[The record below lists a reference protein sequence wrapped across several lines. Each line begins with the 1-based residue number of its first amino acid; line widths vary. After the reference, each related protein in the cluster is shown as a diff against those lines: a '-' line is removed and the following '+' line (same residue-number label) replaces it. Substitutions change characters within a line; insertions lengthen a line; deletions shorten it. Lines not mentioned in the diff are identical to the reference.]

1 MKNKTADKIFF
12 LLVLITLTVLGFGIR
27 YLLRLT
33 ETYDFTFGLNNWYE
47 TIKQAGWKSIVEQLF
62 SYPPPYFYLL
72 YMVHRVFPALS
83 NVEAI
88 KLAPILTDFINAL
101 LGMGIVYTITKSRM
115 ASLLC
120 YASLFFAP
128 TIIINSAYWGQSDSL
143 YTCGILASLWFMLKK
158 KSALSIFAFGLAYSF
173 KLQAIFLAP
182 FILALVLTG
191 YFSWKSILAF
201 PLAVFLSFLPVLLTG
216 YPIQNLLGVYG
227 SQANSFEYMTMN
239 AASAY
244 AWFANAVYVT
254 VAPAGILFAA
264 GICLVYV
271 ALVIYRKKT
280 ILESGDLILLAA
292 LSSVM
297 VPFFLPAMHERY
309 FYLLDVISIL
319 LLFCH
324 PKLFYIAIT
333 TQLTS
338 FFSYQPY
345 LFSKELF
352 PLSVLAIGNLIIL
365 VVLAREMILRFYPL
379 ETAPPSESNP
389 VA

>member
-1 MKNKTADKIFF
+1 MKNKTADKFF
-12 LLVLITLTVLGFGIR
+12 LLLVFIILTGLGFGIR

-33 ETYDFTFGLNNWYE
+33 ETWDFTLALSNWYE
-47 TIKQAGWKSIVEQLF
+47 TIKQEGWKSIIEQLS
-62 SYPPPYFYLL
+62 SYSPPYYYLL
-72 YMVHRVFPALS
+72 YVVHRVFPALS

-88 KLAPILTDFINAL
+88 KLVPILTDFINAL
-101 LGMGIVYTITKSRM
+101 LGMGIVYTITKSQI

-128 TIIINSAYWGQSDSL
+128 TIFINSAYWGQSDSL

-158 KSALSIFAFGLAYSF
+158 KSALSIFAFGLAYSV

-191 YFSWKSILAF
+191 YFSWKNTLAF
-201 PLAVFLSFLPVLLTG
+201 PLAVFLSYVPALLTG

-227 SQANSFEYMTMN
+227 TQANTFEYMTMN

-254 VAPAGILFAA
+254 VAPAGVLFAA
-264 GICLVYV
+264 GICLIYV
-271 ALVIYRKKT
+271 VLIFYRKKT
-280 ILESGDLILLAA
+280 ILESRDLILLAA

-319 LLFCH
+319 LLFCY
-324 PKLFYIAIT
+324 PKLFYIAII

-345 LFSKELF
+345 LFSKELI
-352 PLSVLAIGNLIIL
+352 PLSILSLGNLFIL
-365 VVLAREMILRFYPL
+365 VVLSREMILRFYPL
-379 ETAPPSESNP
+379 DTIQIPESDP